1 MLRWWKILS
10 LLLLLLL
17 IKNNVFI
24 ILKIVFFV
32 KHHLQSFT
40 LLQNRCNITT
50 KILDK
55 TRRRE
60 TPFKYMI
67 FFDLQFNSGVT
78 RTVKSGDD

>member
-1 MLRWWKILS
+1 MIKKAVYIL
-10 LLLLLLL
+10 
-17 IKNNVFI
+17 
-24 ILKIVFFV
+24 LKITIFV